1 MFRGFAVLGLLL
13 GLAAPVAAQ
22 RTGGTGDCDRACLTG
37 IADAYI
43 AALVAHTPSKAP
55 LASNVK
61 FTGAGAGARG
71 GRRPLEDHDTETTS
85 IPACQSNHWHRAAC
99 SARSGP

>member
-1 MFRGFAVLGLLL
+1 MFRGLAVLGLLL

-37 IADAYI
+37 IADAYL

-55 LASNVK
+55 LASNVM
-61 FTGAGAGARG
+61 FTEQAQVLEVGEGL
-71 GRRPLEDHDTETTS
+71 GRRR
-85 IPACQSNHWHRAAC
+85 HRDRRRSRSLWPTRSRGR
-99 SARSGP
+99 SA